1 MTPEVPLPV
10 KFRDSASMLHR
21 PRWRGKGNI
30 DNSLG
35 CRSFLC
41 ETRQLELHLRRP
53 LREASLPRSFDRD
66 FRLSRAL
73 ANRARLDQAS
83 ASPELPEWHQ
93 RTLNLLEVNVHTVT
107 YRCLGLQYVNAYP
120 RQEWYLRFGSGLSS
134 WSLQSRRSNEIRSQR
149 TSSNV

>member
-93 RTLNLLEVNVHTVT
+93 RTLNLLEVNVHTVSIVVSA
-107 YRCLGLQYVNAYP
+107 YVNAYP

-134 WSLQSRRSNEIRSQR
+134 
-149 TSSNV
+149 